1 MAPIMIMEFKVER
14 LVTVERASEG
24 AYRHNPTY
32 TESISSVTKVAN
44 FRKATLL

>member
-1 MAPIMIMEFKVER
+1 MMIMEFKVER

-32 TESISSVTKVAN
+32 TASVSSVTSVAN
-44 FRKATLL
+44 FRMTTLL